1 MFDCGHIQL
10 EVPDPRLT
18 LVEKLWKPQKLRCPR
33 YSKDRIGGHAL
44 CCEALHETSCK
55 FQIVGTISSC
65 TNCGWGQ
72 NSWKMSSHPACI
84 SSWTSRHFRKASH
97 SVMLLCWGNWKSMF
111 WPCVFPPCHFLQD
124 VFDPELPQWHLC
136 PRTERH
142 WPYLHLCPGLQIAHT
157 VIQTLNGD
165 ARYMVVNPTSPV
177 LTCFNPDYFRGLR
190 SVRIK
195 GGVLCNPFTRWDW
208 PSGQD
213 NFKHIPFLGKSNG
226 KINLHRQQI

>member
-1 MFDCGHIQL
+1 
-10 EVPDPRLT
+10 
-18 LVEKLWKPQKLRCPR
+18 
-33 YSKDRIGGHAL
+33 
-44 CCEALHETSCK
+44 
-55 FQIVGTISSC
+55 
-65 TNCGWGQ
+65 
-72 NSWKMSSHPACI
+72 MSSHPACI
-84 SSWTSRHFRKASH
+84 SSWTSRHFWKASH
-97 SVMLLCWGNWKSMF
+97 SVMLLCWGNRKSMF

-213 NFKHIPFLGKSNG
+213 NFKHIPCLGQSNG
-226 KINLHRQQI
+226 TINLHRQQI

>member
-1 MFDCGHIQL
+1 MFNTQISDFLRNPQITNFSQVNPVLMKIRLDHFDIDPPQL
-10 EVPDPRLT
+10 
-18 LVEKLWKPQKLRCPR
+18 
-33 YSKDRIGGHAL
+33 
-44 CCEALHETSCK
+44 
-55 FQIVGTISSC
+55 
-65 TNCGWGQ
+65 
-72 NSWKMSSHPACI
+72 
-84 SSWTSRHFRKASH
+84 
-97 SVMLLCWGNWKSMF
+97 
-111 WPCVFPPCHFLQD
+111 CHFFQD

-195 GGVLCNPFTRWDW
+195 GGVLCNPFTRWD
-208 PSGQD
+208 
-213 NFKHIPFLGKSNG
+213 
-226 KINLHRQQI
+226 